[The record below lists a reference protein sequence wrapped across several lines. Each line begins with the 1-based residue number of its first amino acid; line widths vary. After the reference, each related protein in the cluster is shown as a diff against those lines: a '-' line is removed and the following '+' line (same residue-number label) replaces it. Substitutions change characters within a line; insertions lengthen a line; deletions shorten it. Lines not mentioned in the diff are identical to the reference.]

1 MCVFILTKEEVL
13 QYPSTYLYQQVCVYF
28 VLLKQIRQLKIYLNF
43 DKGLKYTPAKWLSA
57 LHSSHM
63 PI

>member
-43 DKGLKYTPAKWLSA
+43 DKGLKYTPA
-57 LHSSHM
+57 
-63 PI
+63 